1 MAKAL
6 QPLTDQEG
14 EVREL
19 TDADFARALRFDQLS
34 PDHQTMLRKVRG
46 AQVAPTKVQ
55 ISLRVSQDVL
65 EKFRATGAG
74 WQSRMDQALR
84 EWVERA
90 A

>member
-19 TDADFARALRFDQLS
+19 TDADFARALRFGQLS